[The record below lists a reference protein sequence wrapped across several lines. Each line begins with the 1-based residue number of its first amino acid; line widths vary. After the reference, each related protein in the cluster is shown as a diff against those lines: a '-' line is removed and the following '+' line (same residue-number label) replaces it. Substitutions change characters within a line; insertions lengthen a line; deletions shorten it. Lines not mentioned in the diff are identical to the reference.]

1 MMLNQFGML
10 DLILI
15 SSVIMSV
22 LFVLFTSI
30 YKAQGVLF
38 GSKDFENLMSLPI
51 KPSVVL
57 TSKMLELL
65 LLNYL
70 FTALVLI
77 PTSIVYFRN
86 ASVSPLFFL
95 FMLISILFVPLLP
108 VVVASI
114 CAFGLSY
121 ISSKTKHKNIILTVL
136 SIIFLVGFMAAS
148 FKMNDIMNYVIA
160 NSSSIASAMTKV
172 FPPAY
177 YYADALANLSVSS
190 LGMLIIWSVVPFIIF
205 VAIFARSFKS
215 INLRLGETF
224 KKSNYKMTS
233 LKTSSPTVAL
243 FKKELRRYLSSS
255 IYVMNTS
262 VGMLLVLMAAVAAAF
277 VGAEG
282 FIKIMMQSGDADIT
296 MAINAMKD
304 MLQFMPL
311 MLICFGVGISCT
323 TGSSISLEGK
333 NLWILKSSPVKAFD
347 IFKGKIAVNLA
358 LTIPSI
364 ILCTILF
371 WIGFDLT
378 FVNTMWTLLIPTL
391 LAVLVAVSG
400 VIINLYFPK
409 MEWKNET
416 QVVKQ
421 SLSSMVSMFMGVILV
436 AIVIGICYLS
446 IKYLHITNIYVYLAG
461 ITVLLAILDVVS
473 VIILKTKGENLFN
486 KLGC

>member
-1 MMLNQFGML
+1 
-10 DLILI
+10 
-15 SSVIMSV
+15 
-22 LFVLFTSI
+22 
-30 YKAQGVLF
+30 
-38 GSKDFENLMSLPI
+38 
-51 KPSVVL
+51 
-57 TSKMLELL
+57 
-65 LLNYL
+65 
-70 FTALVLI
+70 
-77 PTSIVYFRN
+77 
-86 ASVSPLFFL
+86 
-95 FMLISILFVPLLP
+95 
-108 VVVASI
+108 
-114 CAFGLSY
+114 
-121 ISSKTKHKNIILTVL
+121 
-136 SIIFLVGFMAAS
+136 
-148 FKMNDIMNYVIA
+148 
-160 NSSSIASAMTKV
+160 MTKV

-333 NLWILKSSPVKAFD
+333 NIWILKSSPVKAFD

-378 FVNTMWTLLIPTL
+378 FVNAMWTLLIPTL